1 MSEDVNAAG
10 SGRLEGRIA
19 LVTGAGSGI
28 GEAIARRFATE
39 GATVVVN
46 DLTVERAQHTIDSF
60 AGGSPAGH
68 PVAADVADAD
78 RVRAMFAEIRDAY
91 GRLDVLVN
99 NAGIGEGSPEELEY
113 VNRTAETLAGDM
125 AAGRPPSV
133 AFDFTR
139 NVTDDSF
146 TRMIGVHLGGCFYC
160 TRAALDLMI
169 PQSAGSIV
177 NISSA
182 GGLVGQPVFTHY
194 SAAKAGILGFTRA
207 VAAEGGPFGI
217 RVNAIAPG
225 AIDTPLGAKLPRSF
239 VHALIANAPI
249 GRLGTPDE
257 LAATALY
264 LASDESSF
272 VTGQTLGVNG
282 GVLM

>member
-1 MSEDVNAAG
+1 MTSTG

-28 GEAIARRFATE
+28 GEAIARRFAAE
-39 GATVVVN
+39 GATVVAN
-46 DLTVERAQHTIDSF
+46 DLTIERARRTIESLAD
-60 AGGSPAGH
+60 GSPAGH

-78 RVRAMFAEIRDAY
+78 AVREMFAEVRDAY

-139 NVTDDSF
+139 RVTDASF
-146 TRMIGVHLGGCFYC
+146 QRMIGVHLGGCFHC
-160 TRAALDLMI
+160 TREALDLMI
-169 PQSAGSIV
+169 PRRGGSIV

-182 GGLVGQPVFTHY
+182 GGLSGQPVFTHY
-194 SAAKAGILGFTRA
+194 SAAKAGMLGFTRA
-207 VAAEGGPFGI
+207 VAAEGGPYGI

-225 AIDTPLGAKLPRSF
+225 AIDTPLGAKLSRSF
-239 VHALIANAPI
+239 VLALIANAPI
-249 GRLGTPDE
+249 GRLGTPGE